1 MNIEH
6 FGMNRSMS
14 MNLLDLAKIS
24 HGIGKTL
31 EHRSGRFLIQSFSQ
45 KMSSIEIFIQMSLI
59 Q

>member
-1 MNIEH
+1 MVMNIEH

-31 EHRSGRFLIQSFSQ
+31 EHRSGRFLI
-45 KMSSIEIFIQMSLI
+45 
-59 Q
+59 